1 MSDLAYTLTLR
12 RLVAAWSDQSRKDAA
27 NFANKHRDLLPRRI
41 TSTQLYGLVNIV
53 RNAQR
58 FGDIQRFI
66 RHQREKAERAGRQDV
81 ADYWKEME
89 QVLNNLRNDARELQ
103 RQAGSLPPTISPKSA
118 LDTLHRQLTE
128 EFVQHVLAHGSYW
141 SPVPRTY

>member
-1 MSDLAYTLTLR
+1 MSDLTYMLTLR
-12 RLVAAWSDQSRKDAA
+12 RLVAAWSDHIQGEAAKFADSR
-27 NFANKHRDLLPRRI
+27 RDLLPSRI

-58 FGDIQRFI
+58 FGDIQQFI

-89 QVLNNLRNDARELQ
+89 QVLNNLRNDAKELQ
-103 RQAGSLPPTISPKSA
+103 RQAGSLPPTISPKPA

-128 EFVQHVLAHGSYW
+128 EFVQHVLAHGLYW
-141 SPVPRTY
+141 SPLPRTY